1 MVALNSAGGGLIN
14 DPPCYDCNKAGWTMD
29 FLKDFLKATA
39 IGVMLL
45 AFMDGTHAGRG
56 DLDRSHPSR

>member
-1 MVALNSAGGGLIN
+1 
-14 DPPCYDCNKAGWTMD
+14 MD

-45 AFMDGTHAGRG
+45 AIKDGARGGRSE
-56 DLDRSHPSR
+56 LDRLRPLR